1 MFCVRGIRMP
11 KPPRFPARSRS
22 RFLETE
28 LARAVRAARA
38 AGGERVEVDPL
49 TGKIS
54 VILGGKPG
62 AEPSDK
68 EVESWLS
75 KQKS

>member
-1 MFCVRGIRMP
+1 MP
-11 KPPRFPARSRS
+11 KPPRFPPRSRS

-54 VILGGKPG
+54 VIVGKP
-62 AEPSDK
+62 AEAVADN
-68 EVESWLS
+68 EVENWLN
-75 KQKS
+75 KQKG